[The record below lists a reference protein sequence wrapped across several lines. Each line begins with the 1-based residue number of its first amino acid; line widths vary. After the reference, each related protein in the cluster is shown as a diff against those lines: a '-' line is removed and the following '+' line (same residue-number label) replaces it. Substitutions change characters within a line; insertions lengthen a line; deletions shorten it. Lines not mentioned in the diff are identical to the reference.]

1 MTPAEY
7 TELIIML
14 RDSTGLHAT
23 NAIGLFTA
31 YIVAM
36 YLAGSKLSRFQL
48 TLVTNRDTIFFVAP
62 ARTAIESLS
71 HSYLVANRLLTEYP
85 DQEYI
90 VGSSNM
96 ITEQAASFPLIAGFT
111 AAWVGSIVFVWD
123 IRRKKAH
130 KE

>member
-23 NAIGLFTA
+23 NAVGLFTA

-36 YLAGSKLSRFQL
+36 YLAATKLSRFQL
-48 TLVTNRDTIFFVAP
+48 VLVTSLYSLFYLAP

-71 HSYLVANRLLTEYP
+71 HAYLLASRLVIEYP
-85 DQEYI
+85 DQQYI
-90 VGSSNM
+90 VGTSDLL
-96 ITEQAASFPLIAGFT
+96 TQPVASLPLIAGF
-111 AAWVGSIVFVWD
+111 AIAWIGSIVFVWD
-123 IRRKKAH
+123 IRRKKIR
-130 KE
+130 EV